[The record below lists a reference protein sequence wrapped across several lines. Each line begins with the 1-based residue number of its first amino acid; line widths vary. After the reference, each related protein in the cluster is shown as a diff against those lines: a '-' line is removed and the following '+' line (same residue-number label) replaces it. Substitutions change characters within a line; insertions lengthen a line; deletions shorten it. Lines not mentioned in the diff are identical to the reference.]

1 MSQYIVSTSTFVV
14 DNAEHVT
21 IDSSALDQILHL
33 EGNGLSGDFASEL
46 SKIQWDACDWHF
58 SGDTASAGPLTAQYI
73 LVMDALNFCFWPC
86 LGLEYE
92 HLAKG
97 LKDALTKDSTAF
109 SADKLAVVDAVSCN
123 SRTKAAGI
131 SGVMFCISGHFAS
144 VDPWLGHSTNRWK
157 SGKDQRNRQ
166 SSWWR

>member
-1 MSQYIVSTSTFVV
+1 MSQYIVSTNTFVV

-21 IDSSALDQILHL
+21 IENSALDQILHL

-58 SGDTASAGPLTAQYI
+58 SGDTATAGPLTAQYI

-86 LGLEYE
+86 PGLEYE

-109 SADKLAVVDAVSCN
+109 SADKLAMVDADTLRAWIPGWDIPQIDERVE
-123 SRTKAAGI
+123 RIREIGR
-131 SGVMFCISGHFAS
+131 V
-144 VDPWLGHSTNRWK
+144 L
-157 SGKDQRNRQ
+157 
-166 SSWWR
+166 